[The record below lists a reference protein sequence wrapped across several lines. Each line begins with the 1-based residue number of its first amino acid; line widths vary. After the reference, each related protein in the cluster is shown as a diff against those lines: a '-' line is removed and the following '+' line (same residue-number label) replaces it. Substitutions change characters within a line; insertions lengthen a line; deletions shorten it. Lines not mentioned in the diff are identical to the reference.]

1 MSSKLPS
8 TVEEIQ
14 KATPLITI
22 SEPEKMQQIMPVYT
36 DKAISVVK
44 FKGVWGI
51 VVISFNSETGACGE
65 YTFHPSGPNRS
76 EAIERFKVK
85 TSELKII

>member
-1 MSSKLPS
+1 MSILSSLKERFSMSSKLPS

-44 FKGVWGI
+44 F
-51 VVISFNSETGACGE
+51 
-65 YTFHPSGPNRS
+65 
-76 EAIERFKVK
+76 
-85 TSELKII
+85 